1 MANTCQRVL
10 KNGNLQSP
18 FVFFYHRRN
27 FHWDS
32 TILET
37 GVAPHRPQWLASS
50 WSHPQQ
56 SDNDDSCSKVND
68 DVVIAYLLQTT
79 TTECFEENGLPGR
92 QRIDGRIDGTTMTPG
107 RQKTTRGRSLRSR
120 SHSRSCSRLS
130 RWRRLFW
137 PIGRYF
143 GYKPSWIGIEKR
155 SEAPSSFFFSYTH
168 SIRLFG
174 QPPPPLQRGCWNK
187 ICVTDIFWLNICK
200 YSYIIYEYTGWI
212 AYTCIQMYRYIILS
226 RQ

>member
-1 MANTCQRVL
+1 MDNKDGRTT
-10 KNGNLQSP
+10 
-18 FVFFYHRRN
+18 
-27 FHWDS
+27 S
-32 TILET
+32 TTTYYEGKGVRTKGIIMKIGREMTGWFPPPIL
-37 GVAPHRPQWLASS
+37 APTTTWYFLAA
-50 WSHPQQ
+50 
-56 SDNDDSCSKVND
+56 
-68 DVVIAYLLQTT
+68 VVI
-79 TTECFEENGLPGR
+79 
-92 QRIDGRIDGTTMTPG
+92 
-107 RQKTTRGRSLRSR
+107 
-120 SHSRSCSRLS
+120 H
-130 RWRRLFW
+130 